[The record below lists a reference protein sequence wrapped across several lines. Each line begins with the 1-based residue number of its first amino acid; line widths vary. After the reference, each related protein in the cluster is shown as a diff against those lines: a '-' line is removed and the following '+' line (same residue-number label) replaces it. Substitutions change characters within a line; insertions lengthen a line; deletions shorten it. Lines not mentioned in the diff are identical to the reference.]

1 MIQKHQRIVRSLCL
15 SAAIAAVYAV
25 LTLSL
30 PVLSY
35 GPVQLRLAEALTVL
49 AWFCP
54 EAIPGLTL
62 GCFLSNLLGSP
73 YVLDWVFGTLATLL
87 AALWTSRM
95 PKRWMAPIPPVV
107 CNMVIVGAEIAWFET
122 GFGPGFAARL
132 ALERCDRWH
141 GRGLGLLCFGDPAA
155 AGAAQNPA
163 AAKAAHLTPY
173 NLWDGRRPGGP
184 VRRCGLPGNHRESF
198 LTLEKKLV

>member
-1 MIQKHQRIVRSLCL
+1 MFAKPQRPVRSLCL
-15 SAAIAAVYAV
+15 MAAIAAVYAV

-49 AWFCP
+49 AFLCP
-54 EAIPGLTL
+54 EAIVGLTL

-73 YVLDWVFGTLATLL
+73 YVLDWVFGTLATLI

-95 PKRWMAPIPPVV
+95 PKQWMAPIPPVV

-122 GFGPGFAARL
+122 GFGPGF
-132 ALERCDRWH
+132 
-141 GRGLGLLCFGDPAA
+141 PAA
-155 AGAAQNPA
+155 WAWNGFTVGIGEAVACFLLGTLLLKVLPRTPVYEM
-163 AAKAAHLTPY
+163 LTAS
-173 NLWDGRRPGGP
+173 RRG
-184 VRRCGLPGNHRESF
+184 VE
-198 LTLEKKLV
+198 